1 MSPALT
7 TGDVGLL
14 AVAGLLAGAVNAVAG
29 GGSLI
34 SFPALLAVGYPSVQA
49 NVTNTVALFP
59 GYAGSVAGGRTEL
72 QGQGPRVR
80 SLAVTSVLGA
90 VAGAVLLLTTPGDV
104 FRAVV
109 PYLILLACALLVVQ
123 PRLKAVVQRRTGQ
136 DGAPHGSAPL
146 QATVFLASVYGAYF
160 GAGLGVL
167 LLGLLGVFLAE
178 RLQQVNALKNVLSL
192 VVNSVALVAFGLFG
206 PVAWPAVLVVAIASL
221 LGGYAGARL
230 ARRIPSA
237 VLRAG
242 VVVYGVVIAV
252 VLIGRG

>member
-1 MSPALT
+1 MTP
-7 TGDVGLL
+7 GDVGLL

-72 QGQGPRVR
+72 AGQRARLR

-90 VAGAVLLLTTPGDV
+90 VAGAVLLLTTPSEV
-104 FRAVV
+104 FRRIV
-109 PYLILLACALLVVQ
+109 PYLILLACALLLVQ
-123 PRLKAVVQRRTGQ
+123 PRLKAVVQRRTG
-136 DGAPHGSAPL
+136 DGGAAHGSVPL
-146 QATVFLASVYGAYF
+146 QGTVFLASVYGAYF
-160 GAGLGVL
+160 GAGLGVM

-178 RLQQVNALKNVLSL
+178 QLQQVNALKNVLSL
-192 VVNSVALVAFGLFG
+192 VINSVALVAFGLFG
-206 PVAWPAVLVVAIASL
+206 PVAWSAVLVVAAASL
-221 LGGYAGARL
+221 AGGYGGARA
-230 ARRIPSA
+230 ARFIPAA

-242 VVVYGVVIAV
+242 VVVYGVAIAV
-252 VLIGRG
+252 LLLARG